1 MAKSK
6 RRWAYQGRGTVL
18 LVDMEVSVNGGAP
31 KWLVYVMEIPIKMDH
46 LGARIFLGNL
56 HIWGSLKMGYAA

>member
-31 KWLVYVMEIPIKMDH
+31 KWLVYFMEIPIKMDH
-46 LGARIFLGNL
+46 LEALYC
-56 HIWGSLKMGYAA
+56 WKPPYMGFSENGPA